1 LSIGRA
7 VGPMGGAGSL
17 ESVFPGPS
25 AMAALMRDRDWSSS
39 PMGLPAAWPPSLRTA
54 CRICL
59 TARFPVIV
67 WWGPE
72 LRFIYNDAYLP
83 LLGTKHPALDRPG
96 ADVWREIWP
105 IIGPTLRGVL
115 ETGQPTRS
123 EDLLRAMD
131 RYGYWEETYWTDS
144 YSPLHDDEGAV
155 RGVFTAVTDTT
166 ERVIGQRR
174 LSVLRNLGAQAGIAH
189 TVREACGL
197 VGRSLRRAQAD
208 VPYFAVYLRDDG
220 TGPRDGADGPAL
232 ACTTTGDAETETQP
246 AGSVRWPLAEVLG
259 GRPGMTL
266 RDLAARVARLPS
278 GSWPNPPTEAMVLP
292 LPGEAGAQPIGVQ
305 VLAASA
311 GRRLDEEYRT
321 FMELLAGQTAGLI
334 NGAMAYQ
341 VRGPRTEELAARRE
355 EVVAALSVQLS
366 HAGTQKEMLAAGL
379 AELRSQ
385 WGAPRVLAAVWER
398 GRPVAL
404 TSAPEALAWDDLQP
418 GLKRTIESL
427 RRQPLHVTAPA
438 GLASGQPSGAGTAV
452 EYAGGVA
459 AIWIDLDGDQPFG
472 PEDRTLLELL
482 CGRLGQAL
490 NRARRLD
497 QQREAALT
505 LQHAMADPGR
515 MPPGFAVRY
524 QPAAPPLEAGG
535 DWYDVAELAVDRIGI
550 VVGDC
555 VGRGL
560 AAASVMGQLRSAC
573 RALLLQS
580 EGPAQAL
587 TALDR
592 FAALTPDALCS
603 TVFCGI
609 LDTAAGRLTYASAGH
624 PPAILAHAD
633 GTTELL
639 DQGRSLSLGLSPDH
653 PRREASAEVPHG
665 ATLLLYTNG
674 LIERRRGAADAGPA
688 PASALLQAARDR
700 PVDELAEQI
709 MTGLAP
715 EHGYEDD
722 VAILLYSRPAP
733 LELAFRADPN
743 ELAPIRRELRRW
755 LRRLSPGETLVQN
768 VLIAVGEA
776 CANAIEHGYRDS
788 APGTVRLVIEVSGT
802 DIRITVTDNGRWRAP
817 REVPYRGNGL
827 KVIRATMQDVI
838 VTADDTGTT
847 VEMRAKTP

>member
-1 LSIGRA
+1 
-7 VGPMGGAGSL
+7 MGGAGSL

-59 TARFPVIV
+59 TSQLPVIV

-105 IIGPTLRGVL
+105 IIGPMLRSVL

-123 EDLLRAMD
+123 GDLLRAMD
-131 RYGYWEETYWTDS
+131 RHGYWEETYWTHS

-174 LSVLRNLGAQAGIAH
+174 LSVLQNLGEQAGIAH

-197 VGRSLRRAQAD
+197 VGQSLRRAQAD

-220 TGPRDGADGPAL
+220 TGQRDGADEPAL
-232 ACTTTGDAETETQP
+232 ACATSGEAETGARP
-246 AGSVRWPLAEVLG
+246 AGSARWPLAEVLG
-259 GRPGMTL
+259 GQPGMTL
-266 RDLAARVARLPS
+266 RDLADRVAGLPS

-311 GRRLDEEYRT
+311 GRRLDDEYRT
-321 FMELLAGQTAGLI
+321 FMELLARQTAGLI

-341 VRGPRTEELAARRE
+341 AGRLAAHQE
-355 EVVAALSVQLS
+355 EAAAALSVKLS
-366 HAGTQKEMLAAGL
+366 QAGTQRELLAAGL

-385 WGAPRVLAAVWER
+385 WQAPRVLAAIWER

-404 TSAPEALAWDDLQP
+404 TGAPVALAWDDLRP
-418 GLKRTIESL
+418 GLRRTIESL
-427 RRQPLHVTAPA
+427 RRQPLLHITTPA

-472 PEDRTLLELL
+472 LEDRTLLALL

-497 QQREAALT
+497 QQREVALT

-515 MPPGFAVRY
+515 MPPGFAARY

-535 DWYDVAELAVDRIGI
+535 DWYDVTELAGDGIGI

-580 EGPAQAL
+580 EGPAQTL

-592 FAALTPDALCS
+592 FAALIPDALGS
-603 TVFCGI
+603 TVFCGV
-609 LDTAAGRLTYASAGH
+609 LDAAAGRLTYASAGH
-624 PPAILAHAD
+624 PPGILAHAD

-639 DQGRSLSLGLSPDH
+639 DQGRSFPLGLSPDH
-653 PRREASAEVPHG
+653 PRHEASAAVPCG
-665 ATLLLYTNG
+665 ATLLLYTDG
-674 LIERRRGAADAGPA
+674 LIERRRGPADAGTA
-688 PASALLQAARDR
+688 QASAVLRAARDM

-715 EHGYEDD
+715 KHGYEDD
-722 VAILLYSRPAP
+722 VAILLYSRAAP

-743 ELAPIRRELRRW
+743 ELVAVRRELRGW
-755 LRRLSPGETLVQN
+755 LRRFSASETLVQN

-802 DIRITVTDNGRWRAP
+802 DIRITVTDDGRWRPP
-817 REVPYRGNGL
+817 REVPFRGNGL